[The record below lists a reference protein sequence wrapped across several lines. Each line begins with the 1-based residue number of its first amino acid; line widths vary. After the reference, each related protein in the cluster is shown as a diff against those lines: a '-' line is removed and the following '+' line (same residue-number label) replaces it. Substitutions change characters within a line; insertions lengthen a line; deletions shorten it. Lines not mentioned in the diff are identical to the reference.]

1 MGERER
7 GVKSAIAMAP
17 PRALVFL
24 LDTRLGLLL
33 ITAWLLLSASS
44 PVSCSPLQC
53 PENVFARAFLD
64 LPREKLVRSRGNL
77 ISAFGTATDVIC
89 SSLDGPNCGAQG
101 EDGSSLGEL
110 DLTVHKQHLAE
121 LSISETG
128 QNDIV
133 DLLLSALSGDVGGG
147 NANQHDLNNAAS
159 IKEIVAGL
167 LQDEGF
173 VDMVT
178 STSEESE
185 DGEEEEGVMEQQH
198 SVGEEVKE
206 HSDGVLL
213 DAAAGDLNPGEDVEA
228 EKSVEAAV
236 KELMDA
242 QREMLEKVPGDVG
255 ELINQAASEMNIDSE
270 IISAF
275 SDLSEQEMRELY
287 KRSGLGS
294 TFADDFERLLI
305 FLKEPKKLPEMMTE
319 ETRLFM
325 KKLEESPDDPAK
337 QEELRR
343 ELEKA
348 EREIRNALENMM

>member
-1 MGERER
+1 
-7 GVKSAIAMAP
+7 
-17 PRALVFL
+17 
-24 LDTRLGLLL
+24 
-33 ITAWLLLSASS
+33 
-44 PVSCSPLQC
+44 
-53 PENVFARAFLD
+53 
-64 LPREKLVRSRGNL
+64 
-77 ISAFGTATDVIC
+77 
-89 SSLDGPNCGAQG
+89 
-101 EDGSSLGEL
+101 
-110 DLTVHKQHLAE
+110 
-121 LSISETG
+121 
-128 QNDIV
+128 
-133 DLLLSALSGDVGGG
+133 
-147 NANQHDLNNAAS
+147 
-159 IKEIVAGL
+159 
-167 LQDEGF
+167 
-173 VDMVT
+173 MVT

-255 ELINQAASEMNIDSE
+255 ELINQAASEMNIDRYADRRQRGNLFSCDFSFYLHFPPSSFEEIYSLSHTPSFLVCFKSE